1 MIELTRENRED
12 LHKIISE
19 NLCILKKLDERW
31 HIDGSDKLI
40 DALNEAGYLAKKEG
54 HGF

>member
-1 MIELTRENRED
+1 MIELTRANRED

-19 NLCILKKLDERW
+19 NLYIFKRLNGIQAVGGRDE
-31 HIDGSDKLI
+31 LI

>member
-19 NLCILKKLDERW
+19 NLYIFTRLNG
-31 HIDGSDKLI
+31 IQAIGGQDKLI
-40 DALNEAGYLAKKEG
+40 DVLNESGYLAKKEG